1 MNTDFLISMNTNLKN
16 ARMQNAFQQRLA
28 TGDMTGK
35 RDLTTLTSLE
45 STEEDNSRLE
55 MIHTKLQY
63 GAKLTDKEREYLKN
77 KDPKAYADL
86 VKEEEE
92 QKTYE
97 RALRTC
103 RTREEAEYLK
113 LGRITRSLD
122 TIKAANRNPELTKED
137 KLKVAS
143 RELRAINHAIKATAE
158 YLRTGKCK
166 RDNAR
171 LTSSDDY
178 LRDLLQEHID
188 ELISRSN
195 DKLSARYDSFTSSQ
209 RTFEEIQD
217 DALRCVKALYE
228 KTQETWQ
235 QTTEQTEA

>member
-16 ARMQNAFQQRLA
+16 ARMQNTFQQRLA
-28 TGDMTGK
+28 TGDMTTK
-35 RDLTTLTSLE
+35 RSLATLAPTE
-45 STEEDNSRLE
+45 SIEEDSSRLE

-63 GAKLTDKEREYLKN
+63 GAKLTDKEREYLKK

-103 RTREEAEYLK
+103 RTKDEAEHLK
-113 LGRITRSLD
+113 LGRITRSLN
-122 TIKAANRNPELTKED
+122 TIKAAEKNPELTRED

-143 RELRAINHAIKATAE
+143 RELRAINHTIKATAE
-158 YLRTGKCK
+158 YLRSGKCK
-166 RDNAR
+166 QDNVRPA
-171 LTSSDDY
+171 SSDDS
-178 LRDLLQEHID
+178 LRDLLQDRID
-188 ELISRSN
+188 ELLSRSN
-195 DKLSARYDSFTSSQ
+195 DKLSARFDGFISSQ
-209 RTFEEIQD
+209 RTFDEIQD

-228 KTQETWQ
+228 ETQQTWQ
-235 QTTEQTEA
+235 QATAQTDV

>member
-16 ARMQNAFQQRLA
+16 ARMQNVFQQRLA
-28 TGDMTGK
+28 AGDMTGR

-45 STEEDNSRLE
+45 STEEDNIRLE
-55 MIHTKLQY
+55 MVHTKLQY
-63 GAKLTDKEREYLKN
+63 GAKLTDKEREYLKKKN
-77 KDPKAYADL
+77 PKAYADL
-86 VKEEEE
+86 VKEEDE

-103 RTREEAEYLK
+103 RTKEEAEHLK

-122 TIKAANRNPELTKED
+122 TIKAANRNSELTKED

-143 RELRAINHAIKATAE
+143 RELRAINHAIKATAD

-166 RDNAR
+166 QDNTRPA
-171 LTSSDDY
+171 SSDDF
-178 LRDLLQEHID
+178 LRDLLQDRVD
-188 ELISRSN
+188 ELLSQSN
-195 DKLSARYDSFTSSQ
+195 DKLSARYDTFTSSN
-209 RTFEEIQD
+209 RTFDEIQD

-228 KTQETWQ
+228 ETQKNWRQETEPSD
-235 QTTEQTEA
+235 T